1 MNVLTGLLKYETIAE
16 NFSNGYFVA
25 DYVISILFV
34 LAISGFIAF
43 LSRRI
48 AVYIGYG
55 ALCFFYILFLTLNL
69 PMMALF
75 MLIAIFTATII
86 CTTSNAGVFRKYVT
100 APMKS
105 QRMTSEDKGGYDK
118 EKMINNICSA
128 VKWLSDNKTGA
139 LITFER
145 NTPMDEFMKNGTMIN
160 CPITPEIIETIF
172 YEGSRLHDGAIII
185 RKDVIISAA
194 VYYPSSTKAIVGKF
208 GARHRAALGISE
220 LTDSVTVVVSEE
232 TGRISIAHGG
242 MIDNVKLMEFEKI
255 FRDRIA

>member
-1 MNVLTGLLKYETIAE
+1 
-16 NFSNGYFVA
+16 
-25 DYVISILFV
+25 
-34 LAISGFIAF
+34 
-43 LSRRI
+43 
-48 AVYIGYG
+48 
-55 ALCFFYILFLTLNL
+55 
-69 PMMALF
+69 
-75 MLIAIFTATII
+75 
-86 CTTSNAGVFRKYVT
+86 
-100 APMKS
+100 
-105 QRMTSEDKGGYDK
+105 
-118 EKMINNICSA
+118 
-128 VKWLSDNKTGA
+128 
-139 LITFER
+139 
-145 NTPMDEFMKNGTMIN
+145 MKNGTMIN

>member
-1 MNVLTGLLKYETIAE
+1 MNILMSYTTIAS
-16 NFSNGYFVA
+16 NFQNGYFIA
-25 DYVISILFV
+25 DYVISICLV
-34 LAISGFIAF
+34 LGLSVSISL
-43 LSRRI
+43 LSRRL

-55 ALCFFYILFLTLNL
+55 VLSFLYILFLTLNL
-69 PMMALF
+69 PILTLVVLMALF
-75 MLIAIFTATII
+75 TSTII
-86 CTTSNAGVFRKYVT
+86 CATINAGVFRRFIT

-105 QRMTSEDKGGYDK
+105 QKSISEDKGGFDK
-118 EKMINNICSA
+118 ETMISKICTA

-139 LITFER
+139 LMTFER
-145 NTPMDEFMKNGTMIN
+145 NTPMDEYMKNGTMIN

-220 LTDSVTVVVSEE
+220 MTDSVTVVVSEE

-242 MIDNVKLMEFEKI
+242 IIDNVKLMEFEKI
-255 FRDRIA
+255 FRDRMA